1 MSLNPTFESLF
12 FATDEPLTLK
22 RIAEVVSD
30 VPATELEEAFG
41 KWKESLSEDEERGL
55 QVVEVAGG
63 FLLATKPAY
72 NEAVDKLLERR
83 KKRSLSQAAL
93 ETLAIIAYR
102 EPITRAEIE
111 AVRGVNVDSMV
122 HTLLQRRL
130 IKISGRKDV
139 PGTPFLYK
147 TTKQFLHHFGLRSLK
162 ELPQIDELSQAL
174 ADAEEEYNEEFDFP
188 APDELGV
195 EMDSPQAEQEAVEEP
210 AETG

>member
-22 RIAEVVSD
+22 RIAEVVAD
-30 VPATELEEAFG
+30 VSAEDLEEAFG
-41 KWKESLSEDEERGL
+41 TWKDSLSEDEERGL
-55 QVVEVAGG
+55 QVVEVPGG

-72 NEAVDKLLERR
+72 NDAVDKLLERR

-174 ADAEEEYNEEFDFP
+174 ADAEEEYNEEFDFAANDQSEP
-188 APDELGV
+188 AVDGA
-195 EMDSPQAEQEAVEEP
+195 DSESEAAPEP
-210 AETG
+210 AEA

>member
-1 MSLNPTFESLF
+1 MSLKPIFESLF

-22 RIAEVVSD
+22 RIAEVLSD
-30 VPATELEEAFG
+30 SSAEEIEEEFG
-41 KWKESLSEDEERGL
+41 KWKESLSEDSDRGL
-55 QVVEVAGG
+55 QVVELAGG
-63 FLLATKPAY
+63 FLLATKSDY
-72 NEAVDKLLERR
+72 YEAVDKLLERK

-111 AVRGVNVDSMV
+111 AVRGVNLDSMV

-130 IKISGRKDV
+130 IKISGRKDA
-139 PGTPFLYK
+139 PGSPFLYK

-174 ADAEEEYNEEFDFP
+174 ADAEEAFNEELDFQEP
-188 APDELGV
+188 
-195 EMDSPQAEQEAVEEP
+195 SQAEAEPEAVEEP
-210 AETG
+210 AETA